1 MGRPTNIDATD
12 TLVRAAQQ
20 GNRAAF
26 RQLYDRYNHRV
37 FRTANRL
44 LNDRG
49 WAEDVTQEVFMTVY
63 QRLSTLDFRSS
74 FVTWCY
80 RITVNACYDAMRK
93 QKRRARYH
101 AEDVD
106 LHDSDTNLPAS
117 ASTHPDL
124 AARRYEVQH
133 CVEQAL
139 QRLSP
144 ILRATFV
151 LREVEGLSYDE
162 IASVMDCL
170 PGTVSSR
177 ITRAR
182 QQLAAFLQGAGIDET
197 YFE

>member
-1 MGRPTNIDATD
+1 MGRLTNTDAMD
-12 TLVRAAQQ
+12 ALVQAAQQ
-20 GNRAAF
+20 DNRAAF
-26 RQLYDRYNHRV
+26 RQLYERYKQRV

-44 LNDRG
+44 LNDQG

-63 QRLSTLDFRSS
+63 QQLSTFDFRSS
-74 FVTWCY
+74 FKTWCY

-93 QKRRARYH
+93 QKRRARYQ

-106 LHDSDTNLPAS
+106 LHNSDTNLKAPAF
-117 ASTHPDL
+117 TQPDQ
-124 AARRYEVQH
+124 AAHRSEVQH
-133 CVEQAL
+133 GVEHAMQS
-139 QRLSP
+139 LSP
-144 ILRATFV
+144 KLRATFV

-162 IASVMDCL
+162 IASVMGCL

-182 QQLAAFLQGAGIDET
+182 QQLAAVLRDAGIDET